1 MNLFNNHLYVSVL
14 IFIIFIFVIFYLK
27 PKCFFKNDKM
37 LETGVGNNKTL
48 FSYPVL
54 MIVLSIVIYIV
65 VCLCV
70 E

>member
-1 MNLFNNHLYVSVL
+1 M
-14 IFIIFIFVIFYLK
+14 
-27 PKCFFKNDKM
+27 FFKNDKM

-48 FSYPVL
+48 FSYPIL
-54 MIVLSIVIYIV
+54 MIVLASNVVIYIV